1 MHGNPPGQSLR
12 EQEYLERILQQCQH
26 NGGPPLIKPTLSVQ
40 PTHSILWRCTTV
52 FHHRHHL
59 ACLHF
64 GNAERTAE
72 LMDQPHLGE
81 SEHFA
86 LLKGLARLNWWSGST
101 AILWPWI
108 KAAALAARRRLRV
121 LDVATGGGDV
131 PIRLWHRAQRAG
143 LDVELV
149 GCDRSERALEF
160 ARRQADRARASV
172 RFFHWDILQGP
183 PPERFDVVISSLFL
197 HHLEEDQAV
206 QVLRRP
212 CTHSRRPGAD
222 RRFAAVEV
230 GLVSGPNRLPSVD
243 FIARRAF

>member
-1 MHGNPPGQSLR
+1 M
-12 EQEYLERILQQCQH
+12 
-26 NGGPPLIKPTLSVQ
+26 
-40 PTHSILWRCTTV
+40 
-52 FHHRHHL
+52 
-59 ACLHF
+59 
-64 GNAERTAE
+64 
-72 LMDQPHLGE
+72 
-81 SEHFA
+81 
-86 LLKGLARLNWWSGST
+86 
-101 AILWPWI
+101 
-108 KAAALAARRRLRV
+108 

-206 QVLRRP
+206 QVLRDLAR
-212 CTHSRRPGAD
+212 TVDGQVLIDDLRRSRLGWCLAQIACRVLTSSPVVHFDGPVSVAGAFTCAEAFD
-222 RRFAAVEV
+222 LATRAGLTGATVRRRFPFRF
-230 GLVSGPNRLPSVD
+230 LLTWCR
-243 FIARRAF
+243 